1 MQLTSKLPNL
11 ETTIF
16 TKMSALAKEHNA
28 LNLSQGFPN
37 FQGDPKIISLVT
49 KAMQEGQNQ
58 YAPMMGNPKLLE
70 AISNKLANSYNV
82 FYHPENE
89 IMVTVGAS
97 QAIFSAITAFVHKD
111 DEVIIFK
118 PAYDCYEPAVQLNGG
133 RVVDIQLH
141 GPSYRIDWED
151 VKSEINPKT
160 RMIIVNSPTNPTG
173 TIFTEED
180 MLQLQ
185 EITKGTDVIIL
196 SDEVYEHMIYDGQ
209 KHQSA
214 MLFPDLQKR
223 CVLTFSFGKTFHHTG
238 WKTGYCCAPK
248 ELMDEIVKVHMF
260 SIFSVNHP
268 VQIALAE
275 YLNDSEHY
283 EYLNDFYQQ
292 KRDLFL
298 DLVKDSKFTYRPAQG
313 TYFQI
318 LNYKTISDEND
329 VKFAERLTKENGIAS
344 IPISVFNK
352 DKLDNKDLRFCF
364 AKKDDTL
371 KRAAEILNAIE

>member
-133 RVVDIQLH
+133 RVVDIQLY

-185 EITKGTDVIIL
+185 EITKGTDVVIL

>member
-133 RVVDIQLH
+133 RVVDIQLY

-185 EITKGTDVIIL
+185 EITKGTDVVIL

-275 YLNDSEHY
+275 YLNDSENY

>member
-16 TKMSALAKEHNA
+16 TKMSALAKAHNA

-37 FQGDPKIISLVT
+37 FEGDPKIISLVT

-58 YAPMMGNPKLLE
+58 YAPMMGNRKLLE
-70 AISNKLANSYNV
+70 AISNKLATSYDV

-118 PAYDCYEPAVQLNGG
+118 PAYDCYEPAVKLNGG
-133 RVVDIQLH
+133 SVVDIQLH
-141 GPSYRIDWED
+141 GPSYRIDWEN
-151 VKSEINPKT
+151 VKSKMNSKT

-173 TIFTEED
+173 TIFTKED
-180 MLQLQ
+180 MLKLQ
-185 EITKGTDVIIL
+185 EITNGTDVIVL

-260 SIFSVNHP
+260 SVFSVNHP

-298 DLVKDSKFTYRPAQG
+298 DLVKDSKFTFKPAQG

-318 LNYKTISDEND
+318 LNYESISDEND

-352 DKLDNKDLRFCF
+352 DKLDNKELRFCF

-371 KRAAEILNAIE
+371 KRAAEILNAI